1 MTLLKIG
8 SRGPEV
14 GSLQNSLNTKLR
26 PSPNLVPDGI
36 FGHLTDAA
44 VRRFQ
49 SDNWLVVDGQAG
61 PCTQN
66 CLHDRETYRPILHNI
81 PFMAQPTQTTCWAT
95 STAMM
100 NRSTVAAVIARTPSD
115 LIALDG
121 GLRNFSETDDAIT
134 GGQRYAQAHN
144 LRMQPPMSW
153 GLGLLRRRLSQSA
166 LIFDMLWDASGYT
179 TKNTVVPGQWIGSS
193 GHMVVVVGMRGD
205 DDPTGL
211 GTTLR
216 IHDPWPP
223 NRGARYSVG
232 HAKWMTEVSTRTYRV
247 FHH

>member
-1 MTLLKIG
+1 MSLLKRG

-14 GSLQNSLNTKLR
+14 TNLQNALNRKLR

-36 FGHLTDAA
+36 FGSLTEAA
-44 VRRFQ
+44 VRRLQ

-66 CLHDRETYRPILHNI
+66 CLYDRETYRPILHTV

-100 NRSTVAAVIARTPSD
+100 NRSTVPAVIARTPAD
-115 LIALDG
+115 LIASDG
-121 GLRNFSETDDAIT
+121 GLRNYSETDDAIT
-134 GGQRYAQAHN
+134 GGERYAQAHN
-144 LRMQPPMSW
+144 LKMQPPMSW
-153 GLGLLRRRLSQSA
+153 GLMLLRQKMTQGPLM
-166 LIFDMLWDASGYT
+166 FDMLWDVTGYIT
-179 TKNTVVPGQWIGSS
+179 RSTAVPGEWIGSS
-193 GHMVVVVGMRGD
+193 GHMIVVVGMRGD

-223 NRGARYSVG
+223 NTGARYSVG
-232 HAKWMTEVSTRTYRV
+232 HSKWMAEVPTRTYRV